1 MNALRHLSIALLLA
15 ALAVGAAQGA
25 MSHRPGDPPSG
36 AMGAPMGGMGA
47 GMMGMPTATVD
58 ELSFLQHMIPHHL
71 EAIESA
77 EALLAVTERAD
88 LRTLL
93 EAIVATQSAEVDL
106 MRGWLAAWYPEAV
119 GEVAYAP
126 MMRPLDAGPVED
138 LERAWLEDMVM
149 HHMMAVHEA
158 RQLLASDLAEHP
170 EVAALAAS
178 ILDGQMAEIHQMT
191 GWLSDWFGA
200 TGPMG
205 GMASMGGTPGPGMG
219 MGAGHGMDVGA
230 GHGMDVGAGH
240 GMGMGAGHGMGMG
253 AGHDTMGMGA
263 GQGMHGAPG
272 SGSVAGMDAMHD
284 MMRRMHGPDGRGHP
298 LAGMHG
304 AALGLPATTVEALAR
319 AYLAGRGLE
328 GAVLELDGPRVTY
341 EVAYRSGDVEGVL
354 RIDALTGEV
363 VEATER

>member
-1 MNALRHLSIALLLA
+1 MTPALRTLPIVVLLA
-15 ALAVGAAQGA
+15 AFAVGASQGA
-25 MSHRPGDPPSG
+25 MVHGHAPGGPAAG
-36 AMGAPMGGMGA
+36 AMGPMGGMGPE
-47 GMMGMPTATVD
+47 MMGMPTTTVD

-77 EALLAVTERAD
+77 EALLAITERAD

-93 EAIVATQSAEVDL
+93 ESIVATQSAEVDL
-106 MRGWLAAWYPEAV
+106 MRGWLSTWYPGAVDEA
-119 GEVAYAP
+119 AYAP
-126 MMRPLDAGPVED
+126 MMRPLEAGPVAD

-170 EVAALAAS
+170 EVAALAAA
-178 ILDGQMAEIHQMT
+178 ILDGQMAEIHLMT
-191 GWLSDWFGA
+191 GWLSAWFGA

-205 GMASMGGTPGPGMG
+205 GMGAGHGAMGMGAGHGAMG
-219 MGAGHGMDVGA
+219 MGAGHGM
-230 GHGMDVGAGH
+230 
-240 GMGMGAGHGMGMG
+240 
-253 AGHDTMGMGA
+253 
-263 GQGMHGAPG
+263 HGAHG
-272 SGSVAGMDAMHD
+272 SGSVGAMDAMHGT
-284 MMRRMHGPDGRGHP
+284 MRHMHGPDGGGHP
-298 LAGMHG
+298 LAGRHG
-304 AALGLPATTVEALAR
+304 AALGLPASTVEALAR
-319 AYLAGRGLE
+319 AFLAGRGLA